1 MTPGKGEGNIE
12 RARLLRLVL
21 LLGRVGRKL
30 SLPVDACGGRETEE
44 NEYMVLFPLTNL
56 DRETLQASSSFARS
70 VARSVVDVVASAA
83 AAAMKSADKP
93 SLTAAAVAANG
104 NFSTVL
110 PFLPSSFLRPST
122 ATLRA
127 AAARRRH
134 WRLLIFSVRKK
145 RGEIP
150 VDVATQPKHLLAP
163 SGYDVV
169 CL

>member
-1 MTPGKGEGNIE
+1 MTPEKGEGNIE

-83 AAAMKSADKP
+83 AAMKSADKP

-127 AAARRRH
+127 AAAA
-134 WRLLIFSVRKK
+134 L
-145 RGEIP
+145 E
-150 VDVATQPKHLLAP
+150 AP
-163 SGYDVV
+163 DFFRS
-169 CL
+169 